1 MIKYQLRCDN
11 KHQFDGWFPNIAEFE
26 RQQEHSMIVCPMC
39 DSRHVDRDI
48 MSPSVGKSTDKR
60 RQRSQHK
67 EAKIKK
73 MRQQIQGK
81 EMMLASRAKEILRQI
96 RRHVEQNFEN
106 VGNKFVKE
114 VRRAEKGDR
123 DDRFYGTPS
132 EKEVD
137 LLLEQGV
144 DLFHIPDV
152 KEDA

>member
-39 DSRHVDRDI
+39 DSRHVQRDI
-48 MSPSVGKSTDKR
+48 MSPSVGKSTDKS

-106 VGNKFVKE
+106 VGDKFVKE
-114 VRRAEKGDR
+114 VGRAEKGDR
-123 DDRFYGTPS
+123 DDRFYGTPT

-137 LLLEQGV
+137 QLLEQGV